1 MVTHAEME
9 ILDTLWKTEKALT
22 SREIIEKCEDL
33 SWKPSYIHICLC
45 SLLKKELIRIES
57 FKKNTKN
64 YSRTFKPTLTR
75 EDYFISMIKS
85 DAKVD
90 RRVLLELLI
99 EEENDLD
106 MINDWIDAVNKRK
119 AVLE

>member
-1 MVTHAEME
+1 
-9 ILDTLWKTEKALT
+9 
-22 SREIIEKCEDL
+22 
-33 SWKPSYIHICLC
+33 
-45 SLLKKELIRIES
+45 
-57 FKKNTKN
+57 
-64 YSRTFKPTLTR
+64 
-75 EDYFISMIKS
+75 MIKS

-99 EEENDLD
+99 EEETDLE